1 MARGV
6 SLSRRV
12 IVPMA
17 TVSIAIAACAPGSA
31 VTTRSCPETIST
43 SDLTLQQSYA
53 EFKRTIESGPF
64 ARHLDQPLACEARVD
79 DGSIRLV
86 YQSSKGDK
94 LEAQRERAI
103 EATETRLTS
112 RGLSENTGLALLQR
126 TEHWAFG
133 EKGCSIAWQKAPD
146 REAGS
151 TPDSRELVY
160 RGDDCSCQGRLV
172 YSGNSLIGLIFRSA
186 C

>member
-6 SLSRRV
+6 PLRRRV
-12 IVPMA
+12 ILPMA

-31 VTTRSCPETIST
+31 VTTRLCPETIST

-53 EFKRTIESGPF
+53 EFKRTIESSPF

-86 YQSSKGDK
+86 YESRKGDK
-94 LEAQRERAI
+94 LEAHRERAI
-103 EATETRLTS
+103 EATEARLTS
-112 RGLSENTGLALLQR
+112 RGLSENTGLALLLQ

-146 REAGS
+146 REAGP

-160 RGDDCSCQGRLV
+160 RGDGCSCQGRLV
-172 YSGNSLIGLIFRSA
+172 YSGNTLISLSFRSA

>member
-1 MARGV
+1 MVLGAMIFLPKLRCLP
-6 SLSRRV
+6 LSTRRRRL
-12 IVPMA
+12 A
-17 TVSIAIAACAPGSA
+17 FGSA
-31 VTTRSCPETIST
+31 VTTRACPEIIST
-43 SDLTLQQSYA
+43 SDLSLQQSYT

-64 ARHLDQPLACEARVD
+64 ARHLDQPLSCEARVD

-86 YQSSKGDK
+86 YESGKGDK

-126 TEHWAFG
+126 TERWAFG
-133 EKGCSIAWQKAPD
+133 EKGCSIAWQKVPD
-146 REAGS
+146 REAGP
-151 TPDSRELVY
+151 TPDSRALVY
-160 RGDDCSCQGRLV
+160 RGEDCNCQGRLV
-172 YSGNSLIGLIFRSA
+172 YSGNTLTSLSFRSA